1 MTKETAMTTI
11 SAAQDRASRVLTIA
25 IVACLDVL
33 TFYVVHLLALV
44 ERDGGPAFS
53 NSFVR
58 VSIVSIVYLA
68 TLATLLS
75 SDRKIHIPSMSL
87 ACGMLAV
94 GAAMAMAGRWIISHG
109 GM

>member
-1 MTKETAMTTI
+1 MTTI
-11 SAAQDRASRVLTIA
+11 SAAHDQASRVLTIA

-53 NSFVR
+53 NLFVC
-58 VSIVSIVYLA
+58 VSIVLFVYLA
-68 TLATLLS
+68 TLASAFS
-75 SDRKIHIPSMSL
+75 SDRKIHIPSMSA